1 MWLRSG
7 RIWLSNDNVISSSLH
22 HLDHADWLWFRAN
35 RHVSLFLIYLSLTWW
50 RSKIKL
56 NVLAWISCHRPKV
69 VSLHLCRWS
78 LLTLSYLG
86 EEATAWFRLLK
97 RFWALDLGQGGE
109 VVKTL
114 QVDEEDDS
122 TLKVCY
128 LLFFQGLEPGTQAH
142 GSSGAI
148 NWLWWSQLRLKNY
161 SLVSHR
167 DMHGLQKDQ
176 MIFGLKRG
184 GEWKFFIPGL
194 TEAWRRKISPN

>member
-114 QVDEEDDS
+114 CKLMRKMIAPWKSVIFS
-122 TLKVCY
+122 SSRAWN
-128 LLFFQGLEPGTQAH
+128 LEPRPTGPQGPLTDF
-142 GSSGAI
+142 GGLNSGWKIIAWCLI
-148 NWLWWSQLRLKNY
+148 GICMVFRRIKW
-161 SLVSHR
+161 SLVSR
-167 DMHGLQKDQ
+167 EVENGSFLY
-176 MIFGLKRG
+176 LASLRLE
-184 GEWKFFIPGL
+184 GEK
-194 TEAWRRKISPN
+194 